1 MEAINDS
8 LKNVAKSVEMVKGY
22 LELNK
27 EMENQAL
34 LQVALELLENTV
46 EILSKAVD

>member
-8 LKNVAKSVEMVKGY
+8 LRKVAKSAEMVRSY
-22 LELNK
+22 LELGEADN
-27 EMENQAL
+27 EAL
-34 LQVALELLENTV
+34 LQVALELLDQTV

>member
-8 LKNVAKSVEMVKGY
+8 LKNVAKSAELVRSY
-22 LELNK
+22 LELNDI
-27 EMENQAL
+27 ENEAL
-34 LQVALELLENTV
+34 LQVALEMLEKTV